1 MRKLILIVHT
11 SLDGFV
17 AGTKGELD
25 GFDASQEN
33 LEFVCKITE
42 EADAALFGRISYQLL
57 NDFWPPAKD
66 RPNATKGEIAYSSWY
81 NNAKKIVISKTLA
94 GEKLYNTE
102 IITDDISNE
111 IIRIKNQPGKGIM
124 IFGSPSVS
132 RIFMQHNLID
142 SYWIFVNPTIFGE
155 GIPLFT
161 TLPNK
166 IKLKLVAAKQF
177 VNGEFALNY
186 VAEKTSESE
195 QSPPPFIW
203 QSQPSDV

>member
-17 AGTKGELD
+17 AGVKGDLD

-42 EADAALFGRISYQLL
+42 EADAALFGRISYKLL
-57 NDFWPPAKD
+57 DDYWPMAKD
-66 RPNATKGEIAYSSWY
+66 RANATKGEIAYSTWY
-81 NNAKKIVISKTLA
+81 NNAKKIVVSKTLA
-94 GEKLYNTE
+94 GEKINNTE
-102 IITDDISNE
+102 IISDNISDE
-111 IIRIKNQPGKGIM
+111 IIKIKNQNGKGIM

-142 SYWIFVNPTIFGE
+142 TYWIFVNPTIFGE

-166 IKLKLVAAKQF
+166 IKLKLVATKQF
-177 VNGEFALNY
+177 ANGEFALNY
-186 VAEKTSESE
+186 VAS
-195 QSPPPFIW
+195 
-203 QSQPSDV
+203 